1 MAKAGKRS
9 IRGQIAH
16 EAMESIGGLNRVTH
30 SQDNQIVGLD
40 DAPNAHLMA
49 PGAAR
54 PLLPLL
60 VPVIADLGFHLV
72 RARMTS
78 EGERMIL
85 QIMAENDA
93 GTIAIEDCEAISHAV
108 SAMLDVEDPISGNY
122 TLEISSP
129 GMGRPLTRPLD
140 FERWAGLEAKV
151 ELRNSVDG
159 RRRFRGLVDGFEDGE
174 ARLKVALDGYATPQV
189 LGFALADI
197 VEARLVPD
205 DAALRQS
212 LKAGK
217 VRKK

>member
-1 MAKAGKRS
+1 M
-9 IRGQIAH
+9 
-16 EAMESIGGLNRVTH
+16 TH
-30 SQDNQIVGLD
+30 SQYDQNERLN

-54 PLLPLL
+54 PLLSLL

-78 EGERMIL
+78 EGEQTIL
-85 QIMAENDA
+85 QIMAENDS

-122 TLEISSP
+122 TLEVSSP
-129 GMGRPLTRPLD
+129 GMGRPLTRPHD
-140 FERWAGLEAKV
+140 FERWVGLEAKL
-151 ELRNSVDG
+151 ELQRSVDG
-159 RRRFRGLVDGFEDGE
+159 RRRFRGRVDGFEAGE
-174 ARLKVALDGYATPQV
+174 ARLKVTLEEFETPQV

-197 VEARLVPD
+197 AEVRLVPD
-205 DAALRQS
+205 DAAMHQS

-217 VRKK
+217 TRKK

>member
-1 MAKAGKRS
+1 
-9 IRGQIAH
+9 
-16 EAMESIGGLNRVTH
+16 MESISGLNRVTH
-30 SQDNQIVGLD
+30 SQDDQIARLD

-78 EGERMIL
+78 EGERIIL

-140 FERWAGLEAKV
+140 FERWTGLEAKI
-151 ELRNSVDG
+151 ELHNSVDG
-159 RRRFRGLVDGFEDGE
+159 RRRFRGLIDGFEDGE
-174 ARLKVALDGYATPQV
+174 ARLKVALDGYETPQV

-197 VEARLVPD
+197 AEARLMPD

-217 VRKK
+217 ARKK

>member
-1 MAKAGKRS
+1 M
-9 IRGQIAH
+9 
-16 EAMESIGGLNRVTH
+16 TH
-30 SQDNQIVGLD
+30 SQDDQIESLN

-54 PLLPLL
+54 PLLSLL

-78 EGERMIL
+78 EGEQMIL

-122 TLEISSP
+122 TLEVSSP
-129 GMGRPLTRPLD
+129 GMGRPLTRPHD
-140 FERWAGLEAKV
+140 FERWAGLEAKL
-151 ELRNSVDG
+151 ELQRSVDG
-159 RRRFRGLVDGFEDGE
+159 RRRFRGRVDGFEAGE
-174 ARLKVALDGYATPQV
+174 ARLQVALEGFETPQV

-197 VEARLVPD
+197 AEVRLVPD

-217 VRKK
+217 TRKK

>member
-1 MAKAGKRS
+1 M
-9 IRGQIAH
+9 
-16 EAMESIGGLNRVTH
+16 TH
-30 SQDNQIVGLD
+30 SQDDQIERLN

-54 PLLPLL
+54 PLLSLL

-78 EGERMIL
+78 EGEQMIL

-93 GTIAIEDCEAISHAV
+93 GAIAIEDCEAISHAV

-122 TLEISSP
+122 TLEVSSP
-129 GMGRPLTRPLD
+129 GMGRPLTRPHD
-140 FERWAGLEAKV
+140 FERWAGLEAKL
-151 ELRNSVDG
+151 ELQRSVDG
-159 RRRFRGLVDGFEDGE
+159 RRRFRGRVDGFEAGE
-174 ARLKVALDGYATPQV
+174 ARLQVALEGFETPQV

-197 VEARLVPD
+197 AEVRLVPD

-217 VRKK
+217 TRKK

>member
-1 MAKAGKRS
+1 M
-9 IRGQIAH
+9 
-16 EAMESIGGLNRVTH
+16 TH
-30 SQDNQIVGLD
+30 SQDDQIERLNDV
-40 DAPNAHLMA
+40 PNAHLMA

-54 PLLPLL
+54 PLLSLL

-78 EGERMIL
+78 EGEQMIL

-122 TLEISSP
+122 TLEVSSP
-129 GMGRPLTRPLD
+129 GMGRPLTRPHD
-140 FERWAGLEAKV
+140 FERWAGLEAKL
-151 ELRNSVDG
+151 ELQRSVDG
-159 RRRFRGLVDGFEDGE
+159 RRRFRGRVDGFEAGE
-174 ARLKVALDGYATPQV
+174 ARLQVALEGFEAPQV

-197 VEARLVPD
+197 AEVRLVPD

-217 VRKK
+217 TRKK

>member
-1 MAKAGKRS
+1 M
-9 IRGQIAH
+9 H
-16 EAMESIGGLNRVTH
+16 EAMESISGLNRVTH
-30 SQDNQIVGLD
+30 SQDDQIFGLN

-72 RARMTS
+72 RARLTS
-78 EGERMIL
+78 EGQRMIL

-93 GTIAIEDCEAISHAV
+93 GTIAIEDCEAISLAV

-151 ELRNSVDG
+151 ELHNNVDG

-174 ARLKVALDGYATPQV
+174 ARLKVALDDYENSQV
-189 LGFALADI
+189 LGFSLADI
-197 VEARLVPD
+197 AEARLVPD

-217 VRKK
+217 ARKK

>member
-1 MAKAGKRS
+1 M
-9 IRGQIAH
+9 
-16 EAMESIGGLNRVTH
+16 TH
-30 SQDNQIVGLD
+30 SQDDQIERLN

-54 PLLPLL
+54 PLLSLL
-60 VPVIADLGFHLV
+60 VPVIADIGFHLV

-78 EGERMIL
+78 EGEQMIL

-122 TLEISSP
+122 TLEVSSP
-129 GMGRPLTRPLD
+129 GIGRPLTRPHD
-140 FERWAGLEAKV
+140 FERWAGLEAKL
-151 ELRNSVDG
+151 ELQRSVDG
-159 RRRFRGLVDGFEDGE
+159 RRRFRGRVDGFEAGE
-174 ARLKVALDGYATPQV
+174 ARLQVALEGFETPQV

-197 VEARLVPD
+197 AEARLVPD

-217 VRKK
+217 TRKK

>member
-1 MAKAGKRS
+1 M
-9 IRGQIAH
+9 
-16 EAMESIGGLNRVTH
+16 TH
-30 SQDNQIVGLD
+30 SQDDQIERLN

-54 PLLPLL
+54 PLLSLL

-78 EGERMIL
+78 EGEQMIL

-122 TLEISSP
+122 TLEVSSP
-129 GMGRPLTRPLD
+129 GMGRPLTRPHD
-140 FERWAGLEAKV
+140 FERWAGLEAKL
-151 ELRNSVDG
+151 ELQRNVDG
-159 RRRFRGLVDGFEDGE
+159 RRRFRGRVDGFEAGE
-174 ARLKVALDGYATPQV
+174 ARLQVALEGFETPQV

-197 VEARLVPD
+197 AEARLVPD
-205 DAALRQS
+205 NAALRQS

-217 VRKK
+217 TRKK

>member
-1 MAKAGKRS
+1 MK
-9 IRGQIAH
+9 
-16 EAMESIGGLNRVTH
+16 H
-30 SQDNQIVGLD
+30 SQDNQIESLN

-93 GTIAIEDCEAISHAV
+93 GTIAIEECEAISHAV

-140 FERWAGLEAKV
+140 FERWAGLEAKL
-151 ELRNSVDG
+151 ELQHSVDG

-174 ARLKVALDGYATPQV
+174 ARLKVALDGYETPQV

-197 VEARLVPD
+197 AEARLVPD
-205 DAALRQS
+205 DAALRKS

-217 VRKK
+217 TRKK

>member
-1 MAKAGKRS
+1 M
-9 IRGQIAH
+9 
-16 EAMESIGGLNRVTH
+16 TH
-30 SQDNQIVGLD
+30 SQDDQIERLN

-54 PLLPLL
+54 PLLSLL

-78 EGERMIL
+78 EGEQMIL

-122 TLEISSP
+122 TLEVSSP
-129 GMGRPLTRPLD
+129 GMGRPLTRPHD
-140 FERWAGLEAKV
+140 FERWAGLEAKL
-151 ELRNSVDG
+151 ELQRSIDG
-159 RRRFRGLVDGFEDGE
+159 RRRFRGRVDGFEAGE
-174 ARLKVALDGYATPQV
+174 ARLQVVLEGFETPQV

-197 VEARLVPD
+197 AEVRLVPD

-217 VRKK
+217 SRKK

>member
-1 MAKAGKRS
+1 MTDS
-9 IRGQIAH
+9 QIDPA
-16 EAMESIGGLNRVTH
+16 EALGN
-30 SQDNQIVGLD
+30 
-40 DAPNAHLMA
+40 APYAHLMA

-60 VPVIADLGFHLV
+60 IPVIADLGFHLV

-78 EGERMIL
+78 EGEQMIL

-93 GTIAIEDCEAISHAV
+93 GTIAIENCEAISHAV

-122 TLEISSP
+122 TLEVSSP

-140 FERWAGLEAKV
+140 FERWAGLEAKL
-151 ELRNSVDG
+151 ELQRSVDG

-174 ARLKVALDGYATPQV
+174 ARLQVALEGFETPQV

-197 VEARLVPD
+197 AEARLVPD

-217 VRKK
+217 TRKK

>member
-1 MAKAGKRS
+1 M
-9 IRGQIAH
+9 
-16 EAMESIGGLNRVTH
+16 TH
-30 SQDNQIVGLD
+30 SQDDQIERLN

-54 PLLPLL
+54 PLLSLL

-78 EGERMIL
+78 EGEQMIL

-108 SAMLDVEDPISGNY
+108 SAVLDVEDPISGNY
-122 TLEISSP
+122 TLEVSSP
-129 GMGRPLTRPLD
+129 GMGRPLTRPHD
-140 FERWAGLEAKV
+140 FERWAGLEAKL
-151 ELRNSVDG
+151 ELQRNVDG
-159 RRRFRGLVDGFEDGE
+159 RRRFRGRVDGFEAGE
-174 ARLKVALDGYATPQV
+174 ARLQVALEGFETPQV

-197 VEARLVPD
+197 AEARLVPD

-217 VRKK
+217 TRKK

>member
-1 MAKAGKRS
+1 
-9 IRGQIAH
+9 
-16 EAMESIGGLNRVTH
+16 VTH
-30 SQDNQIVGLD
+30 SQDDQIERLN

-54 PLLPLL
+54 PLLSLL

-78 EGERMIL
+78 EGEQMIL

-122 TLEISSP
+122 TLEVSSP
-129 GMGRPLTRPLD
+129 GMGRPLTRPHD
-140 FERWAGLEAKV
+140 FERWAGLEAKL
-151 ELRNSVDG
+151 ELQRSVDG
-159 RRRFRGLVDGFEDGE
+159 RRRFRGRVDGFEAGE
-174 ARLKVALDGYATPQV
+174 ARLQVALEGFETPQV

-197 VEARLVPD
+197 AEARLVPD

-217 VRKK
+217 TRKK

>member
-1 MAKAGKRS
+1 MK
-9 IRGQIAH
+9 
-16 EAMESIGGLNRVTH
+16 H
-30 SQDNQIVGLD
+30 SQDNQIESLN

-60 VPVIADLGFHLV
+60 VPVIAELGFHLV

-93 GTIAIEDCEAISHAV
+93 GTIAIEECEAISHAV

-140 FERWAGLEAKV
+140 FERWAGLEAKL
-151 ELRNSVDG
+151 ELQHSVDG

-174 ARLKVALDGYATPQV
+174 ARLKVALDGYETPQV

-197 VEARLVPD
+197 AEARLVPD
-205 DAALRQS
+205 DAALRKS

-217 VRKK
+217 TRKK

>member
-1 MAKAGKRS
+1 M
-9 IRGQIAH
+9 
-16 EAMESIGGLNRVTH
+16 TH
-30 SQDNQIVGLD
+30 SQDDQIERPD

-129 GMGRPLTRPLD
+129 GMGRPLTRPHD
-140 FERWAGLEAKV
+140 FERWAGLEAKL
-151 ELRNSVDG
+151 ELQRSVDG
-159 RRRFRGLVDGFEDGE
+159 RRRFRGLVDGFEAGE
-174 ARLKVALDGYATPQV
+174 ARLQVALDGFETPQV

-197 VEARLVPD
+197 AEVRLVPD

-217 VRKK
+217 ARKK